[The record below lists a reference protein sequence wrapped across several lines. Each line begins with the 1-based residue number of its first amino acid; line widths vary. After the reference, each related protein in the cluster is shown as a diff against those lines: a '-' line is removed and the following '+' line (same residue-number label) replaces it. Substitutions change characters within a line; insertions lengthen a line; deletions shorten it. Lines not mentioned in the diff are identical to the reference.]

1 MKTPLQDAASMNA
14 FYGPVG
20 ENQTQIVM
28 PFPLKLSWEPTTIV
42 HKVTCNEKCADA
54 FLQVWKDTLAHYGQ
68 SKLSALRLDQ
78 FGGCLNVRKM
88 RGGSA
93 WSVHSWGCAW
103 DTDPDNNQLRW
114 GRDKAEFAKADYEPF
129 WQIVEATGG
138 VSLGRAANMDWMHFQ
153 YARLK

>member
-14 FYGPVG
+14 FYGAVG

-28 PFPLKLSWEPTTIV
+28 PFPLKLSWEPTTIIR
-42 HKVTCNEKCADA
+42 KVTCHEKCADA
-54 FLQVWKDTLAHYGQ
+54 FLQVWKDTLSHYGQ
-68 SKLSALRLDQ
+68 AKITKLRLDL

-88 RGGSA
+88 RGGSS
-93 WSVHSWGCAW
+93 WSIHSWGCAW
-103 DTDPDNNQLRW
+103 DTDPDLNQLRM
-114 GRDKAEFAKADYEPF
+114 GRDKAEFAKPDYEPF
-129 WQIVEATGG
+129 WQIVEASGG